1 MKPGD
6 LVRWTGDG
14 MNLIH
19 TGDLML
25 VTECVVQ
32 KTSNIEYVRFLS
44 NGVILELTERWFLL
58 NTEPID
64 ETR

>member
-1 MKPGD
+1 
-6 LVRWTGDG
+6 